1 MATNEQAEPLFDFSG
16 FSPKSEPIAPDPFPG
31 GDLVQDVRSK
41 ALEDINA
48 GAPKQHEGLFD
59 FSGFTPRALDTEDEP
74 PMVHVEPGAL
84 SRLSEEEASRR
95 MPRQMSLEPSMQEIE
110 SIHPALNSPEYY
122 EKRREV
128 AKRYNRADSNEERI
142 DILQGFTNE
151 WMPAALKRATG
162 KTDWGLAGA
171 GKFALNSIA
180 TGAQWL
186 DNVSGR
192 WVRALINTTAEDR
205 RKEIAQ
211 GFVDVHS
218 PSDWWDRFSDQYKK
232 ADGGIHGIDSDG
244 ERTYKNAHLILRS
257 MSWLPVNKLGDE
269 ISERWIGGKDFGGTG
284 KERLAAI
291 DAEASNLFQFGAD
304 SLSDLG
310 FGLGG
315 IMAEI
320 TPNWAK
326 HEWEEGVGWKEYMNA
341 REEAAAEGS
350 VGGHEFIGLIGQVMF
365 DPLIFL
371 KAPKIASL
379 AGVRNTKY
387 GAGLIDELL
396 EKEVR
401 ANLQKQVRAGNLT
414 PEEAADAYPRHLDGA
429 RSSYGKEQIDAANVA
444 FQHEMP
450 NFYGVE
456 APRIL
461 SQLKNPMMGH
471 VVDDILE
478 AAGSKLPSRRPG
490 RIDTSPGKEGLDIE
504 DALTKDEIT
513 EQAAME
519 TYRAEEAWA
528 EIVNESIRRKQVPK
542 EINVQYKGV
551 DVKTMD
557 NVWAGSV
564 KWETPV
570 RFGKE
575 TAEQAFKRNRMLHS
589 MDNVRTK
596 MVLGLMKRYP
606 YLESMR
612 RTAESIIMLE
622 KAQPMASKR
631 AVGDVNRSVLVDLER
646 GIREGRIERTP
657 EIDATMAK
665 LSEMGD
671 QPSQLKWATYAPKGV
686 ARHGVLHQAAFRN
699 AEMMEVYRHR
709 KATLSAQDASNFYD
723 KVKRLGAD
731 DETLRLAVLFKELG
745 RHDPATAGVIEKMSS
760 LDRIDQ
766 LYQKAVDGDFA
777 ELPPQFRSEME
788 AIAAE
793 HGFLDNWMEAARS
806 AEESY
811 LSKRSTRKEAWQTI
825 RRGMFDLRKSMKN
838 TLADIFARESE
849 VRVLND
855 MVPVRT
861 QIREL
866 MGWRQEFADLIKNRV
881 WTSADTFEEAISRIN
896 DFRIEQTKS
905 IDEMISGGEGADIN
919 RVFEG
924 YRRDRILPE
933 GTKEDWSKLRDDIWD
948 QVSRVIGDVRDPK
961 TGKQIGLSEVWM
973 DFNDM
978 RARTWAEWHRLPED
992 MANAWYAHTYR
1003 NEFPLQAGVNPEMVK
1018 EFGRNVLFSHRE
1030 TGKVVDFYEAAR
1042 TLRLDEA
1049 NKLGD
1054 ELGKIESQMD
1064 EITKARDVIDAD
1076 LAAIKKRF
1084 GVAVRTEGGGP
1095 DPLKRLGKRW
1105 DMLLEESKRHTSN
1118 LGSLTTS
1125 HRHIANQIIELAQK
1139 QYKLVNRAGDEI
1151 KAGEILREA
1160 PVRGSRR
1167 KPKYGIAADPN
1178 TEWGLYG
1185 NSWEPKIPGSHGIP
1199 KLSIGHII
1207 KRIEMAPKEEW
1218 PAAQLDIFDDSGRL
1232 KDWEANTYAIV
1243 DEEGRVIGAQL
1254 GGESMG
1260 FDLSE
1265 IPKPLHGAMD
1275 ELRDAGYAM
1284 NIDGSVVPG
1293 YDASPMAFSSADDL
1307 SLWVH
1312 GEGKLIPFPK
1322 GDKPITGL
1330 MAPPPEGPRGL
1341 IRWDDEP
1348 VKHTETGITGLDW
1361 ASFGKKI
1368 DELEGAQSVA
1378 KWLAKNTDDEA
1389 SKHILR
1395 LIIPVLDDASMTV
1408 RVGRGGGD
1416 GAPWEVLDGRTA
1428 IGKASA
1434 DRTTGRVAVWLR
1446 DDVYGDGGLTVE
1458 TAVHELLHAATLHR
1472 LELSTL
1478 LKNKGSALYVA
1489 GAELRQLLGD
1499 IGEYRIKMLDE
1510 YLKEDHPPSF
1520 LDKGTAPT
1528 SGSQAEIDLWLTSP
1542 ESRFLDKIGGPDE
1555 IIPSELLA
1563 WGLTNKKFQDFLIGM
1578 KIEGESAWTKFV
1590 RIVSE
1595 LLGIKSNE
1603 VNALTELLRITE
1615 DIVKAPTADLQRSMY
1630 VGGDPVIKA
1639 QQQIRSPEFQRW
1651 FGDSKVVDEAG
1662 EPLRV
1667 YHGTMAEFEAFSPEF
1682 VGTRLG
1688 EPDTLAGEAY
1698 FFVTDKASAT
1708 YIGTRGR
1715 IDRLPEYKG
1724 LEVYLKIENPME
1736 WNPASFGD
1744 PDRLSTKVMAEL
1756 IPRAKELGHDGVV
1769 WRSPLLGDTY
1779 VAFKPTQIKSTRNVG
1794 TFDPKD
1800 PRILFSRAEQG
1811 LDPLAYTKFE
1821 DGKAVI
1827 GVFENVKGPEAFT
1840 ALMEELGHIFRRD
1853 LPKQDMEV
1861 AAAWVRRELKDK
1873 KVVNE
1878 KTGRWSE
1885 LAEEAFAR
1893 AFVKWV
1899 KTGEMPP
1906 GFKNQSALREVFQKA
1921 KDWLFDVYYVIT
1933 GREKGR
1939 VRAFFGEDAPR
1950 HVRAGLPRTGKPAK
1964 EIKVTKDLEAVFHR
1978 LLDPESLRGQHSPLV
1993 RELDDSLVI
2002 LRSATDDLS
2011 VAFAFMRVQ
2020 ASLRDLS
2027 GAAGRTE
2034 DEADALLAD
2043 LVSKDVDKVARA
2055 NRSLDAI
2062 KRQAS
2067 GRHRK
2072 APSLAELGNKSFRTR
2087 AELRAQLKKDLTE
2100 RLGLRSDEVD
2110 ELLTEH
2116 RLRAALSSIKADA
2129 KLAEIPPAV
2138 PKAADDVAPIIEDI
2152 APAVDEVPSG
2162 TSEASVRAEAAEV
2175 RAAMGD
2181 RHTRSVVLETIK
2193 EVAKSSDSPIP
2204 TFHKRRGNR
2213 IDVTNMGGVDVA
2225 VKIKKALR
2233 DKGFEANWAS
2243 GQIGE
2248 ELLVEW
2254 DTAAPGVAEILGRAP
2269 VPRPTPE
2276 LDDVFNIVLP
2286 IAKDFNL
2293 RGWKDKRHNATS
2305 RVGGFNRGRGF
2316 VRLTKLSSDKRMF
2329 KALAEKLADDG
2340 FIVIPTKTST
2350 IFPGMDVMTP
2360 APVRGP
2366 RPSRAEGVEKS
2377 MYSGPGIS
2385 QAYDDFFGDIK
2396 SLEMRAK
2403 GYEGR
2408 LQNQRDGGEL
2418 TKKQHAD
2425 KLESG
2430 RKRFHDQK
2438 VSLAQEWLK
2447 HRDELRKAAG
2457 GAEVAETLPLPLP
2470 PKAPTPPTARPH
2482 GERGIKADIRV
2493 ASMEGTRGG
2502 PYTVTLKPGW
2512 LTPGKFSKVE
2522 AKNMQ
2527 ALERAVQKATWQ
2539 PGVTV
2544 RVRPP
2549 KKVSGMDF
2557 VSEKYPSLLK
2567 HMAKD
2572 YVSRHPAMARREV
2585 RIKDLRSFN
2594 SRKAT
2599 EAANTFDSAWAPIRG
2614 QIQDFAYRNVPL
2626 TEVNKIVSGLRASTR
2641 DLLDSAYRRGDPRRT
2656 APMTDLNAALVGS
2669 SREEVASSLGRFESA
2684 IAGAKEEVLRLSRGM
2699 DDADPLLQDAADI
2712 AAIKPAQA
2720 SDETVQRARDAITW
2734 IDGQIKDRDTF
2745 IRSELTG
2752 ARKEAKRVRR
2762 VVDGEEA
2769 DTVLGEM
2776 LGRAEG
2782 GIRVVDAKSELQRAL
2797 DTMAPPGR
2805 EMGPRAKVKHDIP
2818 DVTKDPKIVVTQI
2831 SKQMDEIL
2839 DNMPETR
2846 EAIMGA
2852 AKEMGYDL
2860 RTPGEMWN
2868 VILNAK
2874 KWARSY
2880 GDELTL
2886 RREIAL
2892 EAFRHD
2898 ETMRIYDGLDR
2909 ATKGKVERLLKNRK
2923 LYGVAKD
2930 APPQIKALA
2939 KELGMIGEE
2948 ELFITLKRGRVKV
2961 GSKEGFTDE
2970 QIEKAL
2976 KAASLLDDMLEKQ
2989 LKEMT
2994 DAGILVGRDPLI
3006 LADIDIL
3013 KAERTLSRDPAERK
3027 ALTKKIVE
3035 AEAKAR
3041 IPFDKEA
3048 FLTRANIGSYIP
3060 HIRTNIARGKT
3071 AALLRGG
3078 MPSTKKGF
3086 FEHQRTKASVL
3097 DDINEQKRDIISKE
3111 DLYHNAMELDR
3122 PAWGPGAPFSGMDP
3136 ELVKQAAL
3144 EGRLESLFSVDGWE
3158 RAVSWSRNNL
3168 TGSELYEFFEPD
3180 FKILTERYIK
3190 ETNRRTADAIFA
3202 RDIREM
3208 FPVGEEIAKMVEG
3221 LSVAAA
3227 EIRAREFGY
3236 SRLSKYDSVQSAT
3249 GIPLPKE
3256 LQAYEDAIMTM
3267 LRDLSPE
3274 EVASTLRARGIS
3286 VDVVHIEAMK
3296 GMPYTYAPT
3305 PYVEYLRW
3313 INKPDWAAGNW
3324 WMGWLDGFHAVAKS
3338 MATISS
3344 IAHIALNVSG
3354 NHASIAQKLG
3364 AGVFNPANHAD
3375 AMMIFSKLTP
3385 ADKIMFHK
3393 KVGVKHVDSY
3403 VTIGNYRKTV
3413 GEWREAFDIA
3423 GISEAPLSRMYLEEM
3438 GAIGPGRTSP
3448 QLAGAAAGAGVGAAL
3463 GGTFA
3468 GPIGAAAG
3476 GFIGQ
3481 YPGALLGEI
3490 LSHGFASDA
3499 VKGMSGLSKAGEAV
3513 KQGWN
3518 RVWFEEM
3525 DAFRKAIDVG
3535 TAKGAKRSVQYFGER
3550 AVGMTAAGAI
3560 GSVFGAPG
3568 VIASAIAGLSLPS
3581 YMRMMTGLN
3590 QAAETQARITLAVG
3604 ELRAGKT
3611 LEEAAASVDDALRNY
3626 SHLTPVEKHTFRRLF
3641 FFYTWDAGNMRF
3653 QIHQMIKKP
3662 RQAAVFGH
3670 FLNGIFKGQFN
3681 EEEIQA
3687 MPEYLRWQIMIR
3699 TGPATA
3705 WSLKGLP
3712 QQAFIEM
3719 LGRWS
3724 DGKPAGLLM
3733 RARPDLLT
3741 LFEFFADKKS
3751 VYYGRGWDELSNVKQ
3766 LKDASPFL
3774 KKVAGFPV
3782 KKDSKTGKWVAS
3794 PGQRPVFDKNKKI
3807 IGWKDDYRAMH
3818 PENFYLMTKL
3828 PGYRIIGEQLK
3839 LQKSTFTS
3847 RATEYEDPADAATGL
3862 QRAMAFLT
3870 GNRPYSLDFENQLKY
3885 YEWEFL
3891 EELQRQIKIQ
3901 DKTFFVDIKRAV
3913 RRIPPKDGEL
3923 EVPSYG
3929 RLPVKRTPVEREP
3942 IDRGRLEQL
3951 MQQAPQ

>member
-1 MATNEQAEPLFDFSG
+1 MADENPSPWLGDEESLPSPAGGGFSFLDGADLDLLGEEGEPLAIDVEAVPEDITAPKPGGG
-16 FSPKSEPIAPDPFPG
+16 FSFLNASDLKTLDPD
-31 GDLVQDVRSK
+31 L
-41 ALEDINA
+41 
-48 GAPKQHEGLFD
+48 D
-59 FSGFTPRALDTEDEP
+59 FNLDDEP

-84 SRLSEEEASRR
+84 SRLSEEEAFQS
-95 MPRQMSLEPSMQEIE
+95 MPKQMSLEPSMQEIE
-110 SIHPALNSPEYY
+110 SLHPALNSPEYY

-128 AKRYNRADSNEERI
+128 AGLYNRADSNEERI
-142 DILQGFTNE
+142 RILQEFTQE
-151 WMPAALKRATG
+151 WMPAALERATG
-162 KTDWGLAGA
+162 KTGWGLGGA

-186 DNVSGR
+186 DNISGR
-192 WVRALINTTAEDR
+192 WLRALINTTAEDR

-211 GFVDVHS
+211 GSVDVHS
-218 PSDWWDRFSDQYKK
+218 PADWWDRFSDEYKR
-232 ADGGIHGIDSDG
+232 ADGGMHGVDSDG
-244 ERTYKNAHLILRS
+244 ERTLKNLWLIKRS
-257 MSWLPVNKLGDE
+257 MGWSPDERLADE
-269 ISERWIGGKDFGGTG
+269 ISERWVGGKDFGGTG
-284 KERLAAI
+284 EERLAAI
-291 DAEASNLFQFGAD
+291 DAETETLFQFGAD
-304 SLSDLG
+304 SFADLG
-310 FGLGG
+310 YGVAGAMAQIMPGG
-315 IMAEI
+315 ADWKGYMA
-320 TPNWAK
+320 
-326 HEWEEGVGWKEYMNA
+326 A
-341 REEAAAEGS
+341 REEAAAEGN

-414 PEEAADAYPRHLDGA
+414 PEEAADAYPRHLDEA

-461 SQLKNPMMGH
+461 SQLKNPVMGH

-490 RIDTSPGKEGLDIE
+490 RIDTSPRKEGLDIE

-528 EIVNESIRRKQVPK
+528 EIVNESIRRQQIPK

-699 AEMMEVYRHR
+699 GELMEVYRHR
-709 KATLSAQDASNFYD
+709 RATLSHQDASNFYD
-723 KVKRLGAD
+723 KIKRLGAD

-745 RHDPATAGVIEKMSS
+745 RHDPATAGVVEKMAS

-766 LYQKAVDGDFA
+766 LYRKAVDGDFA
-777 ELPPQFRSEME
+777 DLPPQFRSEME

-793 HGFLDNWMEAARS
+793 HGFLDNWIEAARS

-811 LSKRSTRKEAWQTI
+811 LAKRSTRKESWQTI
-825 RRGMFDLRKSMKN
+825 RRGLFDLRRSMKN

-849 VRVLND
+849 IRVLND

-896 DFRIEQTKS
+896 DFRIEQTKA
-905 IDEMISGGEGADIN
+905 IDEMVSGGEGADIN
-919 RVFEG
+919 KVFEG

-933 GTKEDWSKLRDDIWD
+933 GTKEDWSKLRDDIHF
-948 QVSRVIGDVRDPK
+948 QISKIIGEVKDPK
-961 TGKQIGLSEVWM
+961 TGKDVDLSAVVME
-973 DFNDM
+973 FNDM

-992 MANAWYAHTYR
+992 MSNAWYAHTYR
-1003 NEFPLQAGVNPEMVK
+1003 DEFPIMAGVNPSMVK

-1064 EITKARDVIDAD
+1064 EITKARDVIDSD

-1084 GVAVRTEGGGP
+1084 GVAVRTEGRGPGRRAVDQSVRSEYGHARLTLLKDGVTVRPLNFSIALARFPRRKGTGTKLFGDVLAAARQHFPQAHTMRVYAANEGVASFWKKQGFHVVGPGEFDSILLERPLGGAVAGYAVGR

-1118 LGSLTTS
+1118 LESLTAS
-1125 HRHIANQIIELAQK
+1125 HRSIANQIIELAQK
-1139 QYKLVNRAGDEI
+1139 HYKLVNRAGDEI
-1151 KAGEILREA
+1151 EPGAIPREVSGE
-1160 PVRGSRR
+1160 
-1167 KPKYGIAADPN
+1167 
-1178 TEWGLYG
+1178 
-1185 NSWEPKIPGSHGIP
+1185 
-1199 KLSIGHII
+1199 
-1207 KRIEMAPKEEW
+1207 
-1218 PAAQLDIFDDSGRL
+1218 
-1232 KDWEANTYAIV
+1232 
-1243 DEEGRVIGAQL
+1243 
-1254 GGESMG
+1254 
-1260 FDLSE
+1260 
-1265 IPKPLHGAMD
+1265 
-1275 ELRDAGYAM
+1275 
-1284 NIDGSVVPG
+1284 
-1293 YDASPMAFSSADDL
+1293 
-1307 SLWVH
+1307 
-1312 GEGKLIPFPK
+1312 LIPFPK
-1322 GDKPITGL
+1322 GDKPVTDL
-1330 MAPPPEGPRGL
+1330 MAPPPEGPKGL

-1348 VKHTETGITGLDW
+1348 VSHKLTGVVGFDW
-1361 ASFGKKI
+1361 ASFGKKV
-1368 DELEGAQSVA
+1368 DELKGAQSVA

-1395 LIIPVLDDASMTV
+1395 LIIPVLDDAKMTV
-1408 RVGRGGGD
+1408 RVGRGGD
-1416 GAPWEVLDGRTA
+1416 GAPIEVLDGRTA
-1428 IGKASA
+1428 IGFVS
-1434 DRTTGRVAVWLR
+1434 RSRVTGKQDIWLR
-1446 DDVYGDGGLTVE
+1446 DDAYGDGGLTIE
-1458 TAVHELLHAATLHR
+1458 TATHELLHAATLHQ
-1472 LELSTL
+1472 LELSRL
-1478 LKNKGSALYVA
+1478 LKNEGSALNIA
-1489 GAELRQLLGD
+1489 GDELRQLHID
-1499 IGEYRIKMLDE
+1499 VSNYREKLLDE
-1510 YLKEDHPPSF
+1510 FLEGDHPPSY

-1528 SGSQAEIDLWLTSP
+1528 SGSMAEIDLWLTSP
-1542 ESRFLDKIGGPDE
+1542 TQRFLNKIGGPDE
-1555 IIPSELLA
+1555 LSPSELIA

-1595 LLGIKSNE
+1595 LLGIKPNE

-1639 QQQIRSPEFQRW
+1639 QQQIRSPEFKRW
-1651 FGDSKVVDEAG
+1651 FEGSRVVDKDG
-1662 EPLRV
+1662 NPLRV
-1667 YHGTMAEFEAFSPEF
+1667 YHGTDADFDEFDTYGKMAHFGSAEQANIRLKDLELRNREA
-1682 VGTRLG
+1682 
-1688 EPDTLAGEAY
+1688 AGE
-1698 FFVTDKASAT
+1698 T
-1708 YIGTRGR
+1708 GLWRGR
-1715 IDRLPEYKG
+1715 AKG
-1724 LEVYLKIENPME
+1724 DLGAIVPVYLSIKNPLPMPDIGQWDNSVKLAEELAKVLPGERVESALFEIADEAANLRRSFESADEFLKSAENLELLDEMVDLVKGE
-1736 WNPASFGD
+1736 GYDGITYRNVVE
-1744 PDRLSTKVMAEL
+1744 KVDWEEGGSAY
-1756 IPRAKELGHDGVV
+1756 I
-1769 WRSPLLGDTY
+1769 
-1779 VAFKPTQIKSTRNVG
+1779 AFEPTQIKSTQNVG

-1861 AAAWVRRELKDK
+1861 AAEWARTQLKDK

-1878 KTGRWSE
+1878 KTGRWNE

-1921 KDWLFDVYYVIT
+1921 KDWLIDVYHVIT
-1933 GREKGR
+1933 GREKPRVGAYFEGGPALPAGR
-1939 VRAFFGEDAPR
+1939 GKAP
-1950 HVRAGLPRTGKPAK
+1950 V

-1993 RELDDSLVI
+1993 KELDDSLVI
-2002 LRSATDDLS
+2002 LRSASDDLA

-2027 GAAGRTE
+2027 GAAGRTQ

-2152 APAVDEVPSG
+2152 APAVDEVPAGVTDAAAPARSKYEG
-2162 TSEASVRAEAAEV
+2162 LSDIEARTDYAE
-2175 RAAMGD
+2175 D
-2181 RHTRSVVLETIK
+2181 L
-2193 EVAKSSDSPIP
+2193 DY
-2204 TFHKRRGNR
+2204 
-2213 IDVTNMGGVDVA
+2213 VDFR
-2225 VKIKKALR
+2225 KKAQMDR
-2233 DKGFEANWAS
+2233 
-2243 GQIGE
+2243 
-2248 ELLVEW
+2248 
-2254 DTAAPGVAEILGRAP
+2254 
-2269 VPRPTPE
+2269 
-2276 LDDVFNIVLP
+2276 
-2286 IAKDFNL
+2286 
-2293 RGWKDKRHNATS
+2293 
-2305 RVGGFNRGRGF
+2305 
-2316 VRLTKLSSDKRMF
+2316 
-2329 KALAEKLADDG
+2329 LAEL
-2340 FIVIPTKTST
+2340 
-2350 IFPGMDVMTP
+2350 
-2360 APVRGP
+2360 
-2366 RPSRAEGVEKS
+2366 
-2377 MYSGPGIS
+2377 
-2385 QAYDDFFGDIK
+2385 
-2396 SLEMRAK
+2396 RAK
-2403 GYEGR
+2403 GELSTDEYAKALQKALKKYRKIREDFNAEWRRYEEGAKAQDEVAPGPPRERTKYDDRPTVEVFKELQSELSALDEGYGVRIARAKSEAKKAKLRAELSFEKQKVRATYMGR
-2408 LQNQRDGGEL
+2408 RVLPE
-2418 TKKQHAD
+2418 
-2425 KLESG
+2425 ESG
-2430 RKRFHDQK
+2430 
-2438 VSLAQEWLK
+2438 
-2447 HRDELRKAAG
+2447 
-2457 GAEVAETLPLPLP
+2457 VA
-2470 PKAPTPPTARPH
+2470 PKPEAPKPEAPKQPTARPH

-2549 KKVSGMDF
+2549 KKMSGMDF

-2594 SRKAT
+2594 ARKAT
-2599 EAANTFDSAWAPIRG
+2599 EASNAFDSAWGPIRG

-2720 SDETVQRARDAITW
+2720 SDETIDRARDAIKW

-2752 ARKEAKRVRR
+2752 ARKEARKVRR

-2776 LGRAEG
+2776 LGRAEE
-2782 GIRVVDAKSELQRAL
+2782 GIRVTDAKSELQRAL

-2805 EMGPRAKVKHDIP
+2805 EMGPRGRVKHEIP
-2818 DVTKDPKIVVTQI
+2818 DVTKDPRIVVTQI

-2839 DNMPETR
+2839 DNMPDTR
-2846 EAIMGA
+2846 EAIMDA

-2874 KWARSY
+2874 KWARTY

-2886 RREIAL
+2886 RREMAL
-2892 EAFRHD
+2892 DSFRRD
-2898 ETMRIYDGLDR
+2898 ETMKIYEGLDR
-2909 ATKGKVERLLKNRK
+2909 ATKGKIERLLKNRK

-2939 KELGMIGEE
+2939 KGLGMIGEE

-2961 GSKEGFTDE
+2961 GSKEGFTNQ
-2970 QIEKAL
+2970 QIEQAL
-2976 KAASLLDDMLEKQ
+2976 KAAKLLDDMLEKQ
-2989 LKEMT
+2989 LKSMT
-2994 DAGILVGRDPLI
+2994 EADILVGKDPII
-3006 LADIDIL
+3006 LAEIEML
-3013 KAERTLSRDPAERK
+3013 KAERTLSRDPLEREDLTRKITNAEKR
-3027 ALTKKIVE
+3027 AY
-3035 AEAKAR
+3035 

-3060 HIRTNIARGKT
+3060 HIRTTLARGKT
-3071 AALLRGG
+3071 SALLRGG

-3097 DDINEQKRDIISKE
+3097 DDINEQKRNIISRE

-3158 RAVSWSRNNL
+3158 RAVSWARNNL

-3180 FKILTERYIK
+3180 FKIITERYIK
-3190 ETNRRTADAIFA
+3190 ETNQRTAEALFGK
-3202 RDIREM
+3202 DIDEM
-3208 FPVGEEIAKMVEG
+3208 FPVGNEISKMVEG

-3256 LQAYEDAIMTM
+3256 LQAYEDVIMTM

-3274 EVASTLRARGIS
+3274 EVASTLRVGGIS
-3286 VDVVHIEAMK
+3286 VDVVHVEAMK
-3296 GMPYTYAPT
+3296 GMPYKYAPT

-3313 INKPDWAAGNW
+3313 INKPDWAAGKW

-3344 IAHIALNVSG
+3344 IAHVALNVSG

-3403 VTIGNYRKTV
+3403 VTIGNHRKTV

-3438 GAIGPGRTSP
+3438 GAIGPGKTGP
-3448 QLAGAAAGAGVGAAL
+3448 QLAGAGVGAGVGAAL
-3463 GGTFA
+3463 GGTFG

-3525 DAFRKAIDVG
+3525 DAFHKAIDIG
-3535 TAKGAKRSVQYFGER
+3535 TGKGAKKAVQYWGER
-3550 AVGMTAAGAI
+3550 AVGVTAAGAI

-3568 VIASAIAGLSLPS
+3568 AIASAIAGLSLPS

-3626 SHLTPVEKHTFRRLF
+3626 AHLTPVEKHTFRRLF

-3653 QIHQMIKKP
+3653 QVHQMIKNP

-3687 MPEYLRWQIMIR
+3687 MPEYLRWQIMMR
-3699 TGPATA
+3699 SGPSTA

-3719 LGRWS
+3719 LGRWA
-3724 DGKPAGLLM
+3724 DGKPAGMLM

-3741 LFEFFADKKS
+3741 LFELFSDKRS
-3751 VYYGRGWDELSNVKQ
+3751 VYYGRGWDELTNVRQ
-3766 LKDASPFL
+3766 LKDGSPFL
-3774 KKVAGFPV
+3774 KAVAGFPV
-3782 KKDSKTGKWVAS
+3782 KKDPKTGEWVAS
-3794 PGQRPVFDKNKKI
+3794 PGQRPVFDKDNNI
-3807 IGWKDDYRAMH
+3807 TGWRDDYRAMH

-3828 PGYRIIGEQLK
+3828 PGYRIIAEQLK

-3847 RATEYEDPADAATGL
+3847 RATEFEDPDDAATGL

-3891 EELQRQIKIQ
+3891 AELQKQIKGQ

-3913 RRIPPKDGEL
+3913 RRIPPRDGEL

-3929 RLPVKRTPVEREP
+3929 GGRAPVKRTPVEREP
-3942 IDRGRLEQL
+3942 IDRERLEQL